1 MAPDMPHPDSAMA
14 IPPAPPHGP
23 RSRPRPRHRGRSGAA
38 WAVAAAA
45 AAAAAAATALILY
58 RRARQAERDNP
69 PHGRFMMIGG
79 LWLHYVD
86 RGQGQPVV
94 LLHGNGTMIQDFAL
108 SGLLDR
114 LAGRHRVIAFDR
126 PGFGHSTRPRGRLWT
141 PAAQADLLHAALRR
155 LGVER
160 CVLVG
165 HSWGTLVAL
174 ELAWRHPETVRH
186 LVLMSGYYFPSFRA
200 DVLLLSPPAIPV
212 LGDLIRYTL
221 SPPLGRLMLPLILRR
236 LFGPAPVSAGFARS
250 FPFDLALRPWQIRA
264 SSAEAAMMIPW
275 AALFRRRL
283 GTVRTPTLILA
294 GAGDRLVTTA
304 DQSERLNGVLPQSE
318 FRAIPGAGHM
328 VHHSAPDQVA
338 DAIESVARPA

>member
-1 MAPDMPHPDSAMA
+1 MAPDMLPPDRSTA
-14 IPPAPPHGP
+14 IPTAPVRGR
-23 RSRPRPRHRGRSGAA
+23 RSRPWVRHRGGT
-38 WAVAAAA
+38 VCLLA
-45 AAAAAAATALILY
+45 AAAAAAATALFLY

-69 PHGRFMMIGG
+69 PRGRFMMIGG

-126 PGFGHSTRPRGRLWT
+126 PGFGHSTRPRGRIWT
-141 PAAQADLLHAALRR
+141 PAAQAELLHEALRR

-174 ELAWRHPETVRH
+174 ELAWRHPEAVRH
-186 LVLMSGYYFPSFRA
+186 LVLMSGYYFPSARL
-200 DVLLLSPPAIPV
+200 DVLLLSPPAVPV

-221 SPPLGRLMLPLILRR
+221 SPLLGRLMLPLILRR
-236 LFGPAPVSAGFARS
+236 LFGPAPVPESFAKS
-250 FPFDLALRPWQIRA
+250 FPFGLALRPWQIRA
-264 SSAEAAMMIPW
+264 SSAEAAFMVPW

-283 GTVRTPTLILA
+283 RAVRTPTLILA
-294 GAGDRLVTTA
+294 GVDDRFVTTRK
-304 DQSERLNGVLPQSE
+304 QSARLQGVLPHSE

-328 VHHSAPDQVA
+328 VHHSASDQVA
-338 DAIESVARPA
+338 DAIEAVARPA